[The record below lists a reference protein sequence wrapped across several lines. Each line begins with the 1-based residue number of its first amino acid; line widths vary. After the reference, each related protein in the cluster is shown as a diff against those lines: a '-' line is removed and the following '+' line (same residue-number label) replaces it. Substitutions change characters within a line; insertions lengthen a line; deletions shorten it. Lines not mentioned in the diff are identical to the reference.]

1 MEAALKKK
9 EDELRKFLEIERD
22 QLQKEKEA
30 ELKAKQEAE
39 RLLLESHRGS
49 FKTWKMMQKE

>member
-22 QLQKEKEA
+22 QLQKEREA

-39 RLLLESHRGS
+39 RLLLESRRASKHG
-49 FKTWKMMQKE
+49 K